1 METLLVWTGAYREGG
16 RCMKKRPETIAEC
29 VTAVRK
35 KLDSVKSDNKKA
47 GRRIKE
53 MQKLNSL
60 LGDDSRQLAKLD
72 NLPEE
77 KGSH

>member
-1 METLLVWTGAYREGG
+1 ML
-16 RCMKKRPETIAEC
+16 AES

-35 KLDSVKSDNKKA
+35 KLDSVKSDNVKA

-60 LGDDSRQLAKLD
+60 LSEDIRQLAQLD
-72 NLPEE
+72 NIPESE
-77 KGSH
+77 DKGSH